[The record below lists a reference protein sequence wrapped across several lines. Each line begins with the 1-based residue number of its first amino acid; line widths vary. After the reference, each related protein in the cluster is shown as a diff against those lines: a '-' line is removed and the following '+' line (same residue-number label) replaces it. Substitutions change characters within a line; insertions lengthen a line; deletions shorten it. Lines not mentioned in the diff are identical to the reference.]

1 VRLRI
6 LLPSHIFLDR
16 EVVSVSAEAANGAFM
31 LLPRHI
37 DFAMALVPGILSF
50 RAQEGSRT
58 LEEFMA
64 VDEGILVK
72 TGAEV
77 RVSTR
82 RAVRGPDLGRLR
94 HLIED
99 EFLQISEQEKHT
111 RSALAGLETDLVRRF
126 IELRER

>member
-1 VRLRI
+1 MRLRI
-6 LLPSHIFLDR
+6 LLPSHILLDR
-16 EVVSVSAEAANGAFM
+16 EVVSVSAEAANGAFT

-50 RAQEGSRT
+50 RAQEGGRT
-58 LEEFMA
+58 IEEFMA
-64 VDEGILVK
+64 VDNGILVK
-72 TGAEV
+72 TGADV
-77 RVSTR
+77 RVSTL

-94 HLIED
+94 DLIED